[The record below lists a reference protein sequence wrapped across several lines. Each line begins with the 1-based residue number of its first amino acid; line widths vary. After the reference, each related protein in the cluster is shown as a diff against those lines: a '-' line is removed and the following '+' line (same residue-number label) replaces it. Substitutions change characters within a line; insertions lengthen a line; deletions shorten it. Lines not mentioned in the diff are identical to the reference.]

1 MRATLFIIALL
12 ISFALFGQTSV
23 QRILSSIEEN
33 NTTLHTFKKEA
44 TAEKLGN
51 KTGIYLSNPDVEFNY
66 LWSSPT
72 NLEKRN
78 DLSIKQTFDIATI
91 TGMKSRMANN
101 KNELVDLQYKSNR
114 MTILL
119 EAKQYC
125 IDLIYY
131 NSLMKELE
139 IRLKHSQTIADGYKQ
154 RMKQGDVNVLEY
166 NKIQLNLSTI
176 QGEIARVEIERNS
189 ILSELKRLNGGIDVM
204 LTDTTYEGTLLPN
217 NFEEWYSYAE
227 QKNPLLQYVRQQIE
241 TSKYEV
247 KLNKAMGL
255 PKFSAGYMSERTRQV
270 NSQGLSVGISIP
282 LWENKNR
289 VKQAKANVI
298 AAEARRDENK
308 QQFYNK
314 LRTLYMRASGLQETA
329 LAYRKS
335 LATLNST
342 ELLMKALKVGEI
354 SLLNYIIEIG
364 LYYNTVN
371 QALTSER
378 DYQRALAE
386 LSAVEL

>member
-78 DLSIKQTFDIATI
+78 DLNIKQTFDIATI

-114 MTILL
+114 LTILL

-176 QGEIARVEIERNS
+176 QGEIARVEVERNS

>member
-12 ISFALFGQTSV
+12 ISFALFGQTSI
-23 QRILSSIEEN
+23 QNILSSIEEN
-33 NTTLHTFKKEA
+33 NTTLRTFKKEA

-66 LWSSPT
+66 LWSNPA
-72 NLEKRN
+72 NLGKRN

-101 KNELVDLQYKSNR
+101 KNELVDIQYKSNR

-154 RMKQGDVNVLEY
+154 RMKQGDANVLEY
-166 NKIQLNLSTI
+166 NKIQLNLSNI
-176 QGEIARVEIERNS
+176 QGEIARVEVERNS
-189 ILSELKRLNGGIDVM
+189 ILSELKRLNGGIDVV
-204 LTDTTYEGTLLPN
+204 LADTNYGGALLPN

-247 KLNKAMGL
+247 KLNKALGL
-255 PKFSAGYMSERTRQV
+255 PKLSAGYMSERTNQQKY
-270 NSQGLSVGISIP
+270 QGLTLGISIP

-289 VKQAKANVI
+289 VKQAQANVI
-298 AAEARRDENK
+298 AAEARQDENK

-371 QALTSER
+371 QALSSER

>member
-114 MTILL
+114 LTILL

-131 NSLMKELE
+131 NGLMKELE

-176 QGEIARVEIERNS
+176 QGEIARVEVERNS
-189 ILSELKRLNGGIDVM
+189 ILSELKRLNGGIDVV

-270 NSQGLSVGISIP
+270 NSQGLTVGISIP